1 MRAWTDGELADL
13 IDEFSE
19 GKIQFGFLKIK
30 DPNTGLPKMVLIAWC
45 GEGVP
50 ERTKGYFTS
59 HLATVSKFLQVSQH
73 PGRAR
78 SPRSDLVQGYHV
90 QITARSDRDLT
101 PEGILQKVSDASG
114 AKYSSSDAP
123 PAPAAAPA
131 KPPVATKPVFTPSR
145 TGAFSTPAPAPPK
158 RTVAPKV
165 EATDDDGWG
174 PDAPPVTRT
183 ELEKVPSA
191 YQPTKVDIK
200 QLASQKPAEPK
211 FKSPELK
218 ERTDVVKGGYQPVG
232 KVDIAEIR
240 RQAAEKGE
248 KVDDK
253 PEPVKGA
260 YEPVGKVDIA
270 ALRARAQPSARS
282 PSPPSVPESSQPK
295 SVSERSAA
303 FQSAERLTSLPKPK
317 VTNRFAGNQ
326 TFTGTKAPLPGDTVA
341 PKTTPS
347 TVGRTSRTFADEGG
361 KTPAQLWAE
370 RKAKERGTPVS
381 STVSS
386 SPMQTQTPSG
396 EGGWKS
402 SYTGRTWAP
411 VQTTHTGVSSSSS
424 AAQQQESARE
434 EPEPQ
439 PEPTPSVSSIRDR
452 FAAPQPSADS
462 APPPPPPVDTSN
474 KPNAGRD
481 VPVPGL
487 TSAEEEP
494 EREIKQPVPDPPQQP
509 RSPTPPTPQRESSPI
524 RVAVPVSRTAPEE
537 NVQDAHEEINGPPQ
551 PLPIRSMAEAAP
563 KEEELEEPAHDPARA
578 TAEAITHKAGE
589 GSSIRAIAQYD
600 YDRAEDNEIDLREG
614 ETITDIQ
621 MVDDDWWLGVN
632 SKGEQGLFP
641 SNYVEL
647 VESQPSGVAAHQ
659 QHEQRETAPTSQ
671 QADEPHAPAARG
683 PTATALYDYEA
694 AEENE
699 ISFPE
704 GAKIVNIVS
713 EPPVSF
719 FPPSD

>member
-1 MRAWTDGELADL
+1 M
-13 IDEFSE
+13 
-19 GKIQFGFLKIK
+19 
-30 DPNTGLPKMVLIAWC
+30 
-45 GEGVP
+45 
-50 ERTKGYFTS
+50 
-59 HLATVSKFLQVSQH
+59 
-73 PGRAR
+73 
-78 SPRSDLVQGYHV
+78 
-90 QITARSDRDLT
+90 
-101 PEGILQKVSDASG
+101 
-114 AKYSSSDAP
+114 
-123 PAPAAAPA
+123 
-131 KPPVATKPVFTPSR
+131 FTPSR
-145 TGAFSTPAPAPPK
+145 TGAFSTLAPAPPK

-200 QLASQKPAEPK
+200 QLTSQKPVEPK
-211 FKSPELK
+211 FKSPEPK

-248 KVDDK
+248 KIDDK

-270 ALRARAQPSARS
+270 ALRARAQPRS
-282 PSPPSVPESSQPK
+282 PSPPQTTESSQPK
-295 SVSERSAA
+295 SVAERSAA

-317 VTNRFAGNQ
+317 VANKFAGNQ
-326 TFTGTKAPLPGDTVA
+326 TFTGTKAPLPGETVA

-347 TVGRTSRTFADEGG
+347 TIGRASRTFADEGG

-381 STVSS
+381 SIVST
-386 SPMQTQTPSG
+386 PPTQTQTPSG

-424 AAQQQESARE
+424 AAQQQETPRE
-434 EPEPQ
+434 EPE

-452 FAAPQPSADS
+452 FAAPQSGADT

-474 KPNAGRD
+474 KPNASRD
-481 VPVPGL
+481 VPMPGL
-487 TSAEEEP
+487 TSAEDEEP
-494 EREIKQPVPDPPQQP
+494 EREIRQSVLEPPQQP

-563 KEEELEEPAHDPARA
+563 KEEELEDPGHDPARA
-578 TAEAITHKAGE
+578 TAEAVAHKVEE
-589 GSSIRAIAQYD
+589 GSSIQAIAQYD
-600 YDRAEDNEIDLREG
+600 YEKAEDNEIDLREG
-614 ETITDIQ
+614 ETITNIQ

-647 VESQPSGVAAHQ
+647 VGSQPSGVAAHQ
-659 QHEQRETAPTSQ
+659 QHEQHETAPASQ
-671 QADEPHAPAARG
+671 QADEPHTAATRG

-694 AEENE
+694 AEDNE

-713 EPPVSF
+713 EQPFSF
-719 FPPSD
+719 LPADGRLTLPKEFPDEDWWAGEYNGQHGLFPANYVQLDQ